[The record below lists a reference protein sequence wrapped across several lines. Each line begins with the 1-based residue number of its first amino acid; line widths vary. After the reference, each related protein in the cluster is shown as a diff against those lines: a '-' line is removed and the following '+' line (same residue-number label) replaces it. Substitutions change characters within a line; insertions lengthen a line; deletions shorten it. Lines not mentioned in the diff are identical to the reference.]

1 VCATLMEA
9 RASAAGDIQDLR
21 CAGRWPCA
29 GACCGWRLRCLLSG
43 DGRGPY
49 KGIMSVKS
57 DKGETI
63 TPALICA
70 GGLPALWHTCP
81 ASGVARRCLS
91 RSATYIRHL

>member
-43 DGRGPY
+43 DGRGVL
-49 KGIMSVKS
+49 MQS
-57 DKGETI
+57 
-63 TPALICA
+63 AL
-70 GGLPALWHTCP
+70 GT
-81 ASGVARRCLS
+81 VQ
-91 RSATYIRHL
+91 RHHVGKV